1 MRALNALF
9 LQSATTQNGPCKNLS
24 SHLGG
29 VPDLAAHAGAAAD
42 GTDDPRRA
50 AGTLPALVKEP
61 ILA

>member
-1 MRALNALF
+1 M
-9 LQSATTQNGPCKNLS
+9 
-24 SHLGG
+24 GG

-50 AGTLPALVKEP
+50 TETLPALAKEP